1 ISHKS
6 LIDPLFLR
14 LSFLPIPLT
23 MLLLLFLPLISADF
37 LEKSS
42 KALKLYNLSSPY
54 ANPQVLKV
62 NASSPVEL
70 RVSSCQFNGGALLAT
85 SNNAEIALFPSE
97 LLKLMTDTSV
107 GCPVDPFYGE
117 PTANQSVYVSVS
129 SKDSP
134 VNYSISFPKQEHT
147 FKFEVNSSRY
157 YSLTV
162 NVDVR
167 KGLFIHSSL
176 ALNSSIEFSV
186 AGCVQQQG
194 YTLFNL
200 SSPHSHSL
208 NLSSS
213 SLIDLVE
220 KILCPSDSLLYH
232 GENIDLYFIV
242 KSSTPF
248 SSGLLHISSSVHEA
262 ARLKDG
268 PRIKR
273 NIDACFSLEERAT
286 QYSHIDPIDADE
298 EEEVELDVYVK
309 SGRLR
314 VSLLGCDSSPP
325 LSLGE
330 FIPGMHTVIM
340 NSLLEP
346 SHCNYTV
353 RTGLPL
359 TLEGILKSEGH
370 IKLRTKGD
378 DSSGILFKLEY
389 VIILVLILLVIFA
402 CTYSI
407 CYRLG
412 MRRRAIAKFSTEK
425 KPSISVIET
434 SWH

>member
-1 ISHKS
+1 
-6 LIDPLFLR
+6 
-14 LSFLPIPLT
+14 T
-23 MLLLLFLPLISADF
+23 MLIWLFLPLVTSSQ
-37 LEKSS
+37 LTSKS
-42 KALKLYNLSSPY
+42 LKVQQIFNLTAPY
-54 ANPQVLKV
+54 DHPQVLKV
-62 NASSPVEL
+62 NASAPVEIRL
-70 RVSSCQFNGGALLAT
+70 SSCQFNEGSLLAI
-85 SNNAEIALFPSE
+85 SKVAEMTLFPSD
-97 LLKLMTDTSV
+97 LLKLMTETSA

-117 PTANQSVYVSVS
+117 PTVNSSVYVSVNA
-129 SKDSP
+129 KEKG
-134 VNYSISFPKQEHT
+134 VNYSISWPKHEHN
-147 FKFEVNSSRY
+147 FKFEVNSSRF

-162 NVDVR
+162 NIDVQ

-194 YTLFNL
+194 YPLFNL
-200 SSPHSHSL
+200 SFPLSHSL

-232 GENIDLYFIV
+232 GENIDLYFII
-242 KSSTPF
+242 KSRTPL
-248 SSGLLHISSSVHEA
+248 SSGLLLIAPSVHNE
-262 ARLKDG
+262 KSFDG

-273 NIDACFSLEERAT
+273 NIDACFSLEERAV
-286 QYSHIDPIDADE
+286 QYSHIDPIYSGEDE
-298 EEEVELDVYVK
+298 EVQLDIYVK

-314 VSLLGCDSSPP
+314 VSITGCDDSP
-325 LSLGE
+325 LVSLGE

-353 RTGLPL
+353 RTGIPL
-359 TLEGILKSEGH
+359 ALEGILKSEGQ
-370 IKLRTKGD
+370 IKLRRKGYEE
-378 DSSGILFKLEY
+378 SSILFKVEW
-389 VIILVLILLVIFA
+389 VIILLLILLIILIS
-402 CTYSI
+402 TYSL

-412 MRRRAIAKFSTEK
+412 LRRRARAKISSEK